1 MIGPI
6 RLSDE
11 AKAGKCRERVG
22 SPDGSHLSPDGGSLS
37 RAAVHRLAADGYDSA
52 AIANQDR
59 ASDAR
64 DEKNPEK
71 ANTVCKK
78 TEGGVTSVQ
87 RLLIRRGKIDLWNLS
102 NTIRATRL
110 RVPAQSMGR
119 TKESKNIV
127 MFPSP
132 TDTRASLIFRL
143 RDWRIVSLNHD
154 P

>member
-1 MIGPI
+1 MGG
-6 RLSDE
+6 
-11 AKAGKCRERVG
+11 AC
-22 SPDGSHLSPDGGSLS
+22 HLSPDGGSLS

-64 DEKNPEK
+64 DEKNLENT
-71 ANTVCKK
+71 NTVCKK

-87 RLLIRRGKIDLWNLS
+87 RLLFRRDKIDLWILS
-102 NTIRATRL
+102 NTFRALRL

-119 TKESKNIV
+119 TKESKNTV

-132 TDTRASLIFRL
+132 TDTRASLIVRR
-143 RDWRIVSLNHD
+143 RDREDSLAES
-154 P
+154 